1 MKHYFMRHRLFKN
14 TRCVHGNSRNDFIAS
29 LLRGVT
35 FEVLHSRSSALS
47 PTMLTLSET
56 FLKILLW
63 IAFSDVVTFF

>member
-1 MKHYFMRHRLFKN
+1 MEIPGTISLQ
-14 TRCVHGNSRNDFIAS
+14 AS
-29 LLRGVT
+29 YMFTNRLLRGVT

-47 PTMLTLSET
+47 PTMLSLSET